1 MLLAFFVPDNR
12 AIALTLKLAPESRY
26 ARTRCTDCPDSGVLR
41 PARVS
46 HRTPLLVGPGD
57 HDDAAGRMRDLLH
70 GGDLSA
76 LARISH
82 RASHVDH
89 MATAFMPNADL
100 RRRLA
105 EVELCPSVSNKV
117 AAAEALIRCGMYYRA
132 VGLYESAMRGI
143 YAADPQLLMGLARAH
158 VNNQTYEQAIEVL
171 ERLQRIDARFRPE
184 ELRLL
189 IARALEGLGRN
200 QDALREY
207 ETLVQVYVGLEAKC
221 RYGLLLKKLGKD
233 KQANQVFSE
242 VLTYAQR
249 FNLRLDAEQGWID
262 TARRSLPA
270 EPA

>member
-1 MLLAFFVPDNR
+1 MPVLVVLTALIQACFVLHVFRTGRPYWW
-12 AIALTLKLAPESRY
+12 ALVIT
-26 ARTRCTDCPDSGVLR
+26 T
-41 PARVS
+41 
-46 HRTPLLVGPGD
+46 TPLVGCAIYYMVEIFPRSREYRT
-57 HDDAAGRMRDLLH
+57 ARRM
-70 GGDLSA
+70 ST
-76 LARISH
+76 
-82 RASHVDH
+82 H